1 MQPPPLLGGDTLLA
15 VRLALRAADA
25 PNLIALIDGL
35 RRDPAQTNLDELP
48 GMFAVDMSKEDA
60 EKVADVLAVIEL
72 DRAYPRE
79 FRGKAV
85 VDLASDWR
93 SCAARL

>member
-1 MQPPPLLGGDTLLA
+1 
-15 VRLALRAADA
+15 
-25 PNLIALIDGL
+25 
-35 RRDPAQTNLDELP
+35 
-48 GMFAVDMSKEDA
+48 MFAVDMSKEDA
-60 EKVADVLAVIEL
+60 DKVADVLAVIEL